1 MNTPNAPAVHAAVEY
16 ARGALP
22 VYVPMG
28 PSIAAGVAAA
38 LVVFIAGFDP
48 LRDEFLAS
56 RRAPRDGTDPLVR
69 FRWVVMLMLVL
80 WLCNAVFHG
89 VQGSVFYLSNL
100 TENRQHFV
108 NLKWIGMYRNALLSA

>member
-1 MNTPNAPAVHAAVEY
+1 
-16 ARGALP
+16 
-22 VYVPMG
+22 
-28 PSIAAGVAAA
+28 
-38 LVVFIAGFDP
+38 
-48 LRDEFLAS
+48 
-56 RRAPRDGTDPLVR
+56 
-69 FRWVVMLMLVL
+69 MLMLVL